1 MGHVT
6 DTLYESC
13 SVRWRGRDTGLLT
26 QTYIAQ
32 KKTKQN
38 KKGERWI
45 VVTRKLN
52 VVPFNSPFFLRWKLG
67 TGVVDMLDC
76 IWPEKR
82 DEAPFWGRLL
92 LLWIHNCQT
101 WLLCDVTRP
110 WRGSLTTLVTSLGV
124 NMSVYTFWRHILD
137 GSAQSDGR
145 WNSKYLTAVLRRKSG

>member
-110 WRGSLTTLVTSLGV
+110 WRGSLTMHACNKVNTCDVT
-124 NMSVYTFWRHILD
+124 W
-137 GSAQSDGR
+137 
-145 WNSKYLTAVLRRKSG
+145 SKYVRIYILTSHSWWLSSERWTVEQ